1 MIEDKL
7 ERIASALEALSRHVT
22 AALPEKRGPG
32 RPPKT
37 ATPPPPP
44 PPEPD
49 IDLKDAELPPEP
61 EDDTFLEDDTPAQV
75 VKPLA
80 IEDVRRALVDYRKRV
95 QSEDK
100 ARAILK
106 QHGQADTL
114 KSLKPERYKAVY
126 DAAMAG

>member
-22 AALPEKRGPG
+22 MALPEKRGPG

-37 ATPPPPP
+37 LAPPPP

-49 IDLKDAELPPEP
+49 IDLKDAELPPGP
-61 EDDTFLEDDTPAQV
+61 EEDPFLEDDTPAQA